1 MHHIQTVMLHR
12 ISHTLVDTQG
22 WNKKYDE
29 WVEEIGCASDT
40 PEKMNIPN
48 KSKSKPKGA
57 PSQSGKPHT
66 DLGKPQVR
74 LDALP
79 LCCQQL

>member
-1 MHHIQTVMLHR
+1 MCV
-12 ISHTLVDTQG
+12 QG

-29 WVEEIGCASDT
+29 WVEEIGCASDP

-48 KSKSKPKGA
+48 KSKAKPKGA
-57 PSQSGKPHT
+57 PMLAGKAHT

-74 LDALP
+74 FATSADGGR
-79 LCCQQL
+79 